1 MNRPDRNDFDDHE
14 IYKYIILLEEYTDQL
29 EEENDDLQSEVDNLE
44 RENNR
49 LFDGNEKLEDE
60 LEEIQNSN
68 PIIGGSI
75 LDELTREWLS
85 KEKNWE
91 IVKKLATSNEFELK
105 LIKYMNADP
114 ELAKEIEVNK
124 IRL

>member
-1 MNRPDRNDFDDHE
+1 MNRPNKNNFDDDE
-14 IYKYIILLEEYTDQL
+14 MYKYIILLEEYTNYL
-29 EEENDDLQSEVDNLE
+29 EEENDDLQLEVDTLE
-44 RENNR
+44 RKNNR
-49 LFDGNEKLEDE
+49 LFDENEKLEDE
-60 LEEIQNSN
+60 LEEIQNFN

-75 LDELTREWLS
+75 LDEMTREWLS

>member
-29 EEENDDLQSEVDNLE
+29 EEENDDLQSEVDSLE
-44 RENNR
+44 SKNNR
-49 LFDGNEKLEDE
+49 LFDEDEWLEDE

-75 LDELTREWLS
+75 LDEMTREWLLN
-85 KEKNWE
+85 ENNWE
-91 IVKKLATSNEFELK
+91 MVKQMALK
-105 LIKYMNADP
+105 QN
-114 ELAKEIEVNK
+114 
-124 IRL
+124 